1 MKKKL
6 SAWSVALIA
15 VLAAAVLAGILFL
28 ANRPAGM
35 LRTLLGTT
43 SRHLVVKVDTEHDCL
58 LLTTDGETERASYY
72 LVEACGLDKAPL
84 LDENG
89 REIGLEDF
97 ARGDYVDVCTSGNVL
112 LIFPE
117 RYKEVYSVRRT
128 GETNE
133 ALGQAAWQYYQ
144 GRFTSSASQPEPEQQ
159 DEGTVRWEADLD
171 GDGQPE
177 AILFDRD
184 TMEREGF
191 TQLVVEKADGTQ
203 LYAADLSNAHVAW
216 NTFALYTDEAGRTYL
231 LHYLPYLSTGEG
243 EYSYELFSFDA
254 EGNIVTKSSDLVHF
268 SVGMPYSAP
277 DNDVDALVAFTE
289 EANRLW
295 ENAALLV
302 TTDVNVMDGL
312 YGDTYQPQ
320 DDADYVLGDPEEP
333 VRYCETMWWSFYLT
347 DEIPEYK
354 TAFEAATPENLRQR
368 LEAGN
373 EVLARHRAEVEA
385 QQAAS

>member
-6 SAWSVALIA
+6 SVGRVALLA
-15 VLAAAVLAGILFL
+15 GAAAVVLASIFFL
-28 ANRPAGM
+28 VSRRE
-35 LRTLLGTT
+35 RTPKGTI
-43 SRHLVVKVDTEHDCL
+43 SRNLVVKVDTEYDSL
-58 LLTTDGETERASYY
+58 LLTTDGETGRASYY
-72 LVEACGLDKAPL
+72 LVEACGLDEVPL

-89 REIGLEDF
+89 QRIGLEDF
-97 ARGDYVDVCTSGNVL
+97 ARGDYVDISTSGSVL

-117 RYKEVYSVRRT
+117 RYEKVYSVRRT

-133 ALGQAAWQYYQ
+133 TLGQEVWQYYQ
-144 GRFTSSASQPEPEQQ
+144 DGFTQSDSQPESEPQ
-159 DEGTVRWEADLD
+159 DDGTVRWEADLD
-171 GDGQPE
+171 RDGQPE

-203 LYAADLSNAHVAW
+203 LYTADLSNAHVAW
-216 NTFALYTDEAGRTYL
+216 NTFALYTDEAGQPYL
-231 LHYLPYLSTGEG
+231 LHYLPYLATGEG

-254 EGNIVTKSSDLVHF
+254 DGNVVTECSNLVHF
-268 SVGMPYSAP
+268 SVGMPYNAP

-302 TTDVNVMDGL
+302 TTDVNVIGGL
-312 YGDTYQPQ
+312 YGDAYQKEES
-320 DDADYVLGDPEEP
+320 ADYVLGTPEEP
-333 VRYCETMWWSFYLT
+333 VRYCENMWWSFYMT
-347 DEIPEYK
+347 DEMPEYK
-354 TAFEAATPENLRQR
+354 AAFEAATPANLRQR

-373 EVLARHRAEVEA
+373 EVLARHRAEWDAYMAE
-385 QQAAS
+385 QAAS